1 MHRSG
6 STDGA
11 RRNRRGGG
19 ESSGE
24 QPLIYR
30 GRVFTIFK
38 FALFSSFAQFLGV
51 CVAASCKS
59 EGSSFRA
66 AARNASFSAGGAC
79 SSSCFTGTRAC
90 SFFKGGTSE
99 LKYSRNALIWFSWAN
114 RWFSF
119 WTRYAAHPD
128 RPDFPERLFFWPP
141 LWQPVS
147 SKLEPACSGKYEV
160 AHANSTSI
168 SPSRAWQSS
177 VHTHSL
183 AVRKEACVFRVVYV
197 GIFFARRS
205 PSKGLSQH

>member
-90 SFFKGGTSE
+90 SFFKGGASE

-119 WTRYAAHPD
+119 WTRYAAHPIA
-128 RPDFPERLFFWPP
+128 PIFQSGFFFGRRFGSRF
-141 LWQPVS
+141 LQNS
-147 SKLEPACSGKYEV
+147 RPACSGKYEV
-160 AHANSTSI
+160 AHANSISI

-177 VHTHSL
+177 VHTHSV

-197 GIFFARRS
+197 GIYFARRS

>member
-38 FALFSSFAQFLGV
+38 FALFSSFAHFLGV

-90 SFFKGGTSE
+90 SFFKGGASE

-128 RPDFPERLFFWPP
+128 RPDFPERLFFFGRRFGSRF
-141 LWQPVS
+141 LQNS
-147 SKLEPACSGKYEV
+147 SRHALANMKLPMLTRLRFRPHVHGK
-160 AHANSTSI
+160 ALCT
-168 SPSRAWQSS
+168 
-177 VHTHSL
+177 HTL
-183 AVRKEACVFRVVYV
+183 LQFAKKLVYL
-197 GIFFARRS
+197 
-205 PSKGLSQH
+205 GLCM